1 MSDQLN
7 TASSFGESRYFDFSL
22 LQDRI
27 VAVFLQILAFL
38 PHLLIALIIWFLGSY
53 LIEIGGKLFKKFFVK
68 NVHTASQSHLNFMAR
83 VLIVAGK
90 VFLILFILD
99 YLGIGKTFVFALT
112 NSLSNAIA
120 IMLGLSFGL
129 ALQDD
134 AKKVIEN
141 VKNYLDR

>member
-1 MSDQLN
+1 MTDQVS
-7 TASSFGESRYFDFSL
+7 TISSFGESKYFDFSL
-22 LQDRI
+22 LQDKI

-53 LIEIGGKLFKKFFVK
+53 LIEIGGKLFKKFFIK
-68 NVHTASQSHLNFMAR
+68 NIHATSQTHLNLMAR

-90 VFLILFILD
+90 IFLILFILD
-99 YLGIGKTFVFALT
+99 YLGIGKTFVLALT

-129 ALQDD
+129 ALQGD
-134 AKKVIEN
+134 AKKVIDN
-141 VKNYLDR
+141 VKKYLDR

>member
-1 MSDQLN
+1 MPDQ
-7 TASSFGESRYFDFSL
+7 ASTISTFGETKYFDFSL

-38 PHLLIALIIWFLGSY
+38 PHLLIALIIWYLGSY
-53 LIEIGGKLFKKFFVK
+53 LIEIGGKLFKKFFIK
-68 NVHTASQSHLNFMAR
+68 NVHTTSQSHLNLMAR
-83 VLIVAGK
+83 ILIAAGK
-90 VFLILFILD
+90 IFLILFILD
-99 YLGIGKTFVFALT
+99 YLGIGKTFVLALT

-141 VKNYLDR
+141 VKKYLDK